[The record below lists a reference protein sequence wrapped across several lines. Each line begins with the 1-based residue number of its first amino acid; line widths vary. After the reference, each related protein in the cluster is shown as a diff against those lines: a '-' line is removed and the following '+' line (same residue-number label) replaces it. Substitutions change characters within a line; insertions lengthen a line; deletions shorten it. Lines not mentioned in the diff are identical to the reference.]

1 VREDESMM
9 TVKMAKTMN
18 CHVIES
24 DSEGDCVY
32 ISDETSED
40 QWRVRY
46 LYKVQHTENSDE

>member
-1 VREDESMM
+1 MM